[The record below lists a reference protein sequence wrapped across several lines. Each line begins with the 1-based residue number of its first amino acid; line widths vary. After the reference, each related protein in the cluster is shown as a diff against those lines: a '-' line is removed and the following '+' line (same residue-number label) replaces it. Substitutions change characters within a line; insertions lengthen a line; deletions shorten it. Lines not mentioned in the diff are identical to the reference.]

1 MIIKKL
7 TLHNFGVYAG
17 ENTFLF
23 EGKKPIVL
31 VGGMNG
37 RGKTTFLEAVLLAL
51 YGSNSFAYSESKQKS
66 YAQYLRS
73 FVNRSEIDK
82 ICSVE
87 LEFEINNEVKEN
99 YIVKREWNTVTKTTK
114 EQISVYKDGIYNEF
128 LTNNW
133 PMFVENIL
141 PSALSSFFFFD
152 GEKIA
157 ELAVDNTNVQLKN
170 SIRSML
176 GISVLDVLSNDI
188 MRNLKK
194 INKKGEDNKNAEG
207 VQVLREEKEKEIE
220 ALASIDA
227 KIEELSRKLVEG
239 SDNLET
245 LHQLYT
251 AKGGDA
257 VDKRHETVKERAS
270 FMANLSGEESRLYEL
285 TATEL
290 PLLLVKDLIRDI
302 KLQAT
307 DEHSDM
313 IMKQVAAQL
322 DGLYEE
328 FEAEYTGETKASLE
342 FINYVKERVNSDQS
356 EPIYEL
362 SDQALFQTN
371 NLVESIMKNVANETK
386 SILESKRKLEK
397 QIGELDSYLSLDI
410 NDNEL
415 QEIYKQIKG
424 VEQVIIDYQ
433 VKMLELDRQRSAANS
448 KVMTITAE
456 FSKYVE
462 SYLSTAELRDST
474 DRTIKYSNMALN
486 IIENYMVEL
495 QKRKT
500 DILADTI
507 TDCYKKLANKKN
519 LIQKIVMNSETLDIQ
534 YLSED
539 GKEVPKDSLSAGEK
553 QMMVISILWALA
565 ICSKKK
571 LPVIIDTP
579 LSRLDSLHR
588 TSLIT
593 IYFPNAGEQTIILST
608 DSEIDAGYYKLMK
621 ENIGDEFTLN
631 YDEITKSTSIQSGYL
646 IGAEI

>member
-1 MIIKKL
+1 MIIKRL
-7 TLHNFGVYAG
+7 TLCNFGVYAG
-17 ENTFLF
+17 ENMFLF
-23 EGKKPIVL
+23 ENRKPIVL

-51 YGSNSFAYSESKQKS
+51 YGSNSFAYSESNQKS

-73 FVNRSEIDK
+73 FVNRSESDK

-99 YIVKREWNTVTKTTK
+99 YIVKREWDTVTKITK
-114 EQISVYKDGIYNEF
+114 ERISIYKDGIYNEF

-194 INKKGEDNKNAEG
+194 TNKKGEDNKNAEG
-207 VQVLREEKEKEIE
+207 VQALREEKEKAIE
-220 ALASIDA
+220 ALATIDA
-227 KIEELSRKLVEG
+227 QIEELNHKLVEG
-239 SDNLET
+239 SDNLEA

-257 VDKRHETVKERAS
+257 VDKRQETVKKRATL
-270 FMANLSGEESRLYEL
+270 MADLSGEESRLYEL
-285 TATEL
+285 TALEL

-307 DEHSDM
+307 DEHADM
-313 IMKQVAAQL
+313 IMKQATAQL
-322 DGLYEE
+322 DGLYKE
-328 FEAEYTGETKASLE
+328 FESEYSGDTKASLE

-362 SDQALFQTN
+362 SDQALFQVN
-371 NLVESIMKNVANETK
+371 NLVESIMKNVDDETRN
-386 SILESKRKLEK
+386 ILVSKKKLEK
-397 QIGELDSYLSLDI
+397 QIGELDSYLSLDT
-410 NDNEL
+410 NDKEL
-415 QEIYKQIKG
+415 QEIYNQIKG
-424 VEQVIIDYQ
+424 AEQIIINYQ
-433 VKMLELDRQRSAANS
+433 VKIFELDRQRSAANS
-448 KVMTITAE
+448 KVMTATAE

-486 IIENYMVEL
+486 IIEKYMVEL

-500 DILADTI
+500 DVLADTI

-519 LIQKIVMNSETLDIQ
+519 LIEKIVMNSETLDIQ
-534 YLSED
+534 YLSEE

-553 QMMVISILWALA
+553 QLMVISILWALA

-593 IYFPNAGEQTIILST
+593 TYFPNAGEQTIILST

-621 ENIGDEFTLN
+621 ANVGDEFTLK
-631 YDEITKSTSIQSGYL
+631 YDETTKSTSIKRGYL